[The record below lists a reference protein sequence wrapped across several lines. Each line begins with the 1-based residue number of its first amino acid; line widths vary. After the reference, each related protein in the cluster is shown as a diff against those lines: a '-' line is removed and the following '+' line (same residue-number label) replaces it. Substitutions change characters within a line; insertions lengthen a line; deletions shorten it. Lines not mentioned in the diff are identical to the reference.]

1 MQLEWLR
8 KKLPSSGPVPLRVK
22 TSAAYK
28 EILEQH
34 GQLITPYFAA
44 RLARVSRQRIY
55 QLLEQG
61 KFTIVVAWG
70 VVQLPLA
77 EFERWENSKRKP
89 GRSGKPVRKHRK
101 KPVPEIPNASQLE
114 FWTKSPSEERTTV
127 PN

>member
-1 MQLEWLR
+1 MELIGGKQAALR
-8 KKLPSSGPVPLRVK
+8 AVPLRVE

-28 EILEQH
+28 EIIEQH

-61 KFTIVVAWG
+61 RFTIVVAWG

-77 EFERWENSKRKP
+77 EFERWENSERKP
-89 GRSGKPVRKHRK
+89 GRVPKRRRRHRKEPVRVTKN
-101 KPVPEIPNASQLE
+101 VAQLE
-114 FWTKSPSEERTTV
+114 FWTERPGEERSTES
-127 PN
+127 N